1 MPKKPRSLPFGR
13 RTHERY
19 PLTQT
24 VNASNHMR
32 LRIMPTR
39 AAPQSDDLRTTLHG
53 IVERFATACGGSAS
67 RGQLRVMADDLVLDL
82 VGALR
87 NASLGDISAV
97 VALLE
102 RQQKN
107 RPAPKVRAAKPAATT
122 KAQRGA
128 PEPQPSNRRDAFE
141 ITMPS
146 ELLDSVARTPPRD
159 EEHPPASVRRV
170 RPASAPRVTP
180 RAPRTPRV
188 LEPVAPPVPER
199 PPVVSL
205 REGEQLVRASGSGV
219 IIRRARTA

>member
-1 MPKKPRSLPFGR
+1 
-13 RTHERY
+13 
-19 PLTQT
+19 
-24 VNASNHMR
+24 
-32 LRIMPTR
+32 MPTR
-39 AAPQSDDLRTTLHG
+39 AAPTSDELRSTLQG
-53 IVERFATACGGSAS
+53 IVERFATACGVSAP

-87 NASLGDISAV
+87 NASLGEVSAT

-107 RPAPKVRAAKPAATT
+107 RPTASLPAPRSVAPKAARAAAEA
-122 KAQRGA
+122 
-128 PEPQPSNRRDAFE
+128 QPSNRRDAFE
-141 ITMPS
+141 ITMPG
-146 ELLDSVARTPPRD
+146 ELLDSVTRTPSRD
-159 EEHPPASVRRV
+159 EELPPASVRRV
-170 RPASAPRVTP
+170 RPASAPRSAA

-188 LEPVAPPVPER
+188 LEPAASPTPER

>member
-1 MPKKPRSLPFGR
+1 
-13 RTHERY
+13 
-19 PLTQT
+19 
-24 VNASNHMR
+24 
-32 LRIMPTR
+32 MPTR
-39 AAPQSDDLRTTLHG
+39 AAPTSDELRSTLQG
-53 IVERFATACGGSAS
+53 IVERFATACGVSAP

-87 NASLGDISAV
+87 NASLGEVSAT

-107 RPAPKVRAAKPAATT
+107 RPAASIPAPKSVTPKTARASA
-122 KAQRGA
+122 
-128 PEPQPSNRRDAFE
+128 EPPPSNRRDAFE
-141 ITMPS
+141 ITMPG
-146 ELLDSVARTPPRD
+146 ELLDSVTRTPSRD
-159 EEHPPASVRRV
+159 EELPPASVRRV
-170 RPASAPRVTP
+170 RPAASAPRTTP

-188 LEPVAPPVPER
+188 LEPAAPPAPER